1 MIQNEVN
8 VELENEIYIDDKQVV
23 YLSEEDIKKI
33 ERSKLIF
40 GE

>member
-23 YLSEEDIKKI
+23 YLSEADIKNILIKI
-33 ERSKLIF
+33 YIMK
-40 GE
+40 